1 MSHAR
6 TGECKDA
13 DITSALGVGQST
25 VERIRKR
32 CVEEGVESALNRKK
46 QLRRR
51 QKRLDG
57 EGESRLIAM
66 ACGEPPEGRAS
77 WTLKLLA
84 DQLVECEIVGT
95 ISTETVRQALKKNE
109 LKPWLKQ
116 SWCLPPGQS
125 AEFVC
130 AMEDV
135 LEVYQRPY
143 DGNEVLV
150 CMDETS
156 KQQVKETRVPRP
168 AAPGLSAAYDYEY
181 ERNGVSSLFMLFA
194 PLDGWR
200 RVEVRE
206 RRTKVDW
213 AHVIKKLVDEDYPD
227 RDRIVLVMDNLN
239 THKLSSLYEAFEPA
253 EARRIAERLE
263 IHYTPKHGSW
273 LNMAEIEIGVLARQ
287 CLDRRIANQDILRGE
302 VNAWQNQRNRD
313 VIRVDW
319 RFTTEDARIKLKSLY
334 PSIQKRLTTR
344 PHAQIPHLRLLGWL
358 LWAYSRC
365 GVSTGVLIGL
375 CAASLRGLA
384 TVSRQLWS
392 LSG

>member
-1 MSHAR
+1 MMSTKKYRIRLTTDEQQELNALVSRGRAAAYKQTHAR
-6 TGECKDA
+6 ILLMSDESRSDGGMKDA

-57 EGESRLIAM
+57 EGEARLIAM

-95 ISTETVRQALKKNE
+95 ISTETVCQALKKNE

-168 AAPGLSAAYDYEY
+168 AAPGLSAAYDY

-319 RFTTEDARIKLKSLY
+319 RFTTEDERIKLKSLY
-334 PSIQKRLTTR
+334 PSIQKR
-344 PHAQIPHLRLLGWL
+344 
-358 LWAYSRC
+358 
-365 GVSTGVLIGL
+365 
-375 CAASLRGLA
+375 
-384 TVSRQLWS
+384 
-392 LSG
+392 

>member
-1 MSHAR
+1 M
-6 TGECKDA
+6 KDA

-57 EGESRLIAM
+57 EGEARLIAM

-116 SWCLPPGQS
+116 SWCIPPGQS

-194 PLDGWR
+194 PLDDG
-200 RVEVRE
+200 
-206 RRTKVDW
+206 
-213 AHVIKKLVDEDYPD
+213 
-227 RDRIVLVMDNLN
+227 
-239 THKLSSLYEAFEPA
+239 A
-253 EARRIAERLE
+253 ESRSESVARR
-263 IHYTPKHGSW
+263 W
-273 LNMAEIEIGVLARQ
+273 
-287 CLDRRIANQDILRGE
+287 
-302 VNAWQNQRNRD
+302 
-313 VIRVDW
+313 
-319 RFTTEDARIKLKSLY
+319 
-334 PSIQKRLTTR
+334 
-344 PHAQIPHLRLLGWL
+344 
-358 LWAYSRC
+358 
-365 GVSTGVLIGL
+365 TG
-375 CAASLRGLA
+375 RM
-384 TVSRQLWS
+384 
-392 LSG
+392 

>member
-1 MSHAR
+1 MSTKKYRIRLTTDEQQELNALVSRGRAAAYKQTHAR
-6 TGECKDA
+6 ILLMSDESRSDGGMKDA

-57 EGESRLIAM
+57 EGEARLIAM

-95 ISTETVRQALKKNE
+95 ISTETVRQALKKKRTEAVAEAE
-109 LKPWLKQ
+109 LVHPAR
-116 SWCLPPGQS
+116 SERG
-125 AEFVC
+125 VC
-130 AMEDV
+130 VRDGRRM
-135 LEVYQRPY
+135 EVYQRPY

-334 PSIQKRLTTR
+334 PSIQKR
-344 PHAQIPHLRLLGWL
+344 
-358 LWAYSRC
+358 
-365 GVSTGVLIGL
+365 
-375 CAASLRGLA
+375 
-384 TVSRQLWS
+384 
-392 LSG
+392 